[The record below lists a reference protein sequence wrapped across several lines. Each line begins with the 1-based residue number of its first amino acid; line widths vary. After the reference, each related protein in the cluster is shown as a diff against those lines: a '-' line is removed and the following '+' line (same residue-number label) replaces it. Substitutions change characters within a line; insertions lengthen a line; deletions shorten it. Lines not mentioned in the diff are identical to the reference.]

1 MPNINNKG
9 GSDNDYMAKGGAGGN
24 SKENHRPGSSGG
36 SGRSSLG
43 STKNG
48 PHLPQLG
55 AHLNAKPLATTG
67 ASIVFKT
74 GSFHNSLHA
83 APKDAAR
90 MEIDE
95 SSGESIKGALTVTG
109 PEETKSNVFAMADAN
124 LSVEDEA
131 TACGDVEMEE
141 VCNEG
146 TMRRHPHASGKDIR
160 GEGKVG
166 QTSLTAKFSGPT

>member
-1 MPNINNKG
+1 M
-9 GSDNDYMAKGGAGGN
+9 
-24 SKENHRPGSSGG
+24 
-36 SGRSSLG
+36 
-43 STKNG
+43 NG
-48 PHLPQLG
+48 
-55 AHLNAKPLATTG
+55 KPLAATG

-74 GSFHNSLHA
+74 GSFHNGLHA
-83 APKDAAR
+83 ASKDAAR

-109 PEETKSNVFAMADAN
+109 PEETKTYVFAMADAN

-146 TMRRHPHASGKDIR
+146 TMRRHPHTSGKDIR

-166 QTSLTAKFSGPT
+166 QTGLTAKFSGPT

>member
-1 MPNINNKG
+1 M
-9 GSDNDYMAKGGAGGN
+9 N
-24 SKENHRPGSSGG
+24 S
-36 SGRSSLG
+36 
-43 STKNG
+43 
-48 PHLPQLG
+48 
-55 AHLNAKPLATTG
+55 KPLAATG

-74 GSFHNSLHA
+74 GSFHNGLQA
-83 APKDAAR
+83 ASKDAAR

-109 PEETKSNVFAMADAN
+109 PEETKTNVFAMADAN
-124 LSVEDEA
+124 ISVEDEA

-146 TMRRHPHASGKDIR
+146 TMRRHPHTSGKDIR

-166 QTSLTAKFSGPT
+166 QTGLTAKFSGPT